1 MKVYV
6 STVIAPSD
14 GYTTVDEDHMVNV
27 PAIVSARMAAAKSPL
42 MPLKAAPQQPAGE
55 ALQLRQQQAQRDRQ
69 MPIRMANTVAMDVVC
84 GAGVAARWEER
95 AGVDECAA
103 RRRQQQRRRGRRGRR
118 RRAPGSAS
126 CGRARAPAPPRMRN
140 ALRVG
145 EGDAQSQRRR
155 QPWTSGQCSMA
166 G

>member
-1 MKVYV
+1 M
-6 STVIAPSD
+6 VIGPIVGNA
-14 GYTTVDEDHMVNV
+14 TVDEDHMVNV
-27 PAIVSARMAAAKSPL
+27 PAIVSARMAAAKSAL

-69 MPIRMANTVAMDVVC
+69 KAIRMANTVAMDVAC

-95 AGVDECAA
+95 AGVDKCAA
-103 RRRQQQRRRGRRGRR
+103 RRRQQQRRRGRR

-126 CGRARAPAPPRMRN
+126 SGRARAPAPAPHADR
-140 ALRVG
+140 ATCVV